1 MGTVSKEILEQL
13 VEFDTAL
20 IANTIGVIDSTP
32 VHEWYMGSSIQT
44 VTPGLGPTV
53 GVAYTCQLDSSTPG
67 GTASLDEYWR
77 LLDEME
83 KDERPAVLVVQTIG
97 SRPDHE
103 CVIGDGMAKTLA
115 VVGCKGLVTNGGVRD
130 LAGLMTIPF
139 PAYCTGRT
147 IHHGPLRFRAATEP
161 VEVGGITVRHGDVV
175 HADGGGVITIPL
187 SCVRELPSQAV
198 RMLAFEREA
207 HLLLRRTDLRVSA
220 KHKGV
225 QELLA
230 SYGFKQVCLT
240 DGKVE

>member
-1 MGTVSKEILEQL
+1 
-13 VEFDTAL
+13 
-20 IANTIGVIDSTP
+20 
-32 VHEWYMGSSIQT
+32 
-44 VTPGLGPTV
+44 
-53 GVAYTCQLDSSTPG
+53 
-67 GTASLDEYWR
+67 
-77 LLDEME
+77 
-83 KDERPAVLVVQTIG
+83 
-97 SRPDHE
+97 
-103 CVIGDGMAKTLA
+103 VIGDGMAKTLA

-147 IHHGPLRFRAATEP
+147 IHHGPLRFRAAKEP